1 MARTRQLNSVRRSKG
16 RGDSH
21 DVSSHYLKPSILKR
35 SVSAAVTAATVV
47 VLVTL
52 LPATATADPV
62 LPGDAS
68 TAAQQLAELNRQAEV
83 LTERWHYAHDQL
95 NARRAD
101 LERAR
106 ADVNAAA
113 AAAERARVVQSQYR
127 GQVDRLTNASFQ
139 GARLSRLSALLVSD
153 SPQDF
158 LDQMSA
164 LDMLAADSKQA
175 LDRLTGA
182 VAQAQQAERSAND
195 AAARVDQ
202 AERDAARL
210 EGDLTRSR
218 AEMDRQIEVVTK
230 RLAELTRQ
238 ERAAYLSGGSTHFPI
253 NLVGSGTAIKA
264 ARAALSKQ
272 GSAYVWGGDGP
283 ITFDCSGLVKWAFEQ
298 AGMPGL
304 PHSAEQQA
312 RMGRSVS
319 RSELQPGDLIALYS
333 PISHI
338 GIYVGDGVYVNAPQ
352 SGDVVKVVGVPWS
365 QVTALSRIG

>member
-1 MARTRQLNSVRRSKG
+1 M
-16 RGDSH
+16 
-21 DVSSHYLKPSILKR
+21 SSHHLKPGVLKR
-35 SVSAAVTAATVV
+35 PGVIKRGVSAAMTAAMVV
-47 VLVTL
+47 ALVAL
-52 LPATATADPV
+52 MPPTAIADPA
-62 LPGDAS
+62 LPGDAP

-83 LTERWHYAHDQL
+83 LTERWHYARDQL
-95 NARRAD
+95 SARRAD

-113 AAAERARVVQSQYR
+113 AAAERARAVQGQYR

-139 GARLSRLSALLVSD
+139 GARLSGVSALLVSD

-164 LDMLAADSKQA
+164 LDMLAVDNKKA

-182 VAQAQQAERSAND
+182 VGQAQQAEQLAND
-195 AAARVDQ
+195 AAARAGQ
-202 AERDAARL
+202 ADYDAARL
-210 EGDLTRSR
+210 EGDLTRAR
-218 AEMDRQIEVVTK
+218 AEMDRQIQVVTM

-238 ERAAYLSGGSTHFPI
+238 ERAAYISGGNIHFPI
-253 NLVGSGTAIKA
+253 NLVGSGIALSA

-304 PHSAEQQA
+304 PHSAEEQA
-312 RMGRSVS
+312 RMGRSVT
-319 RSELQPGDLIALYS
+319 RDQLQPGDLIALYS

-338 GIYVGDGVYVNAPQ
+338 GIYVGEGLYVNAPQ
-352 SGDVVKVVGVPWS
+352 SGDVVKVVLVPWRL
-365 QVTALSRIG
+365 VTAMSRIG

>member
-1 MARTRQLNSVRRSKG
+1 M
-16 RGDSH
+16 
-21 DVSSHYLKPSILKR
+21 
-35 SVSAAVTAATVV
+35 TAATVV

-52 LPATATADPV
+52 MPARANADPA

-68 TAAQQLAELNRQAEV
+68 TAAQRLAELNRQAEV
-83 LTERWHYAHDQL
+83 LTENWHYVRDQL
-95 NARRAD
+95 SDRRAD

-113 AAAERARVVQSQYR
+113 AAAERARAVQGQYR

-139 GARLSRLSALLVSD
+139 GARLNRLSALLVSD
-153 SPQDF
+153 SPQNF

-164 LDMLAADSKQA
+164 LDVLAVDNKQA

-182 VAQAQQAERSAND
+182 VVQAQQAEQSAND
-195 AAARVDQ
+195 AAARADL
-202 AERDAARL
+202 AEHDAARL
-210 EGDLTRSR
+210 EDELTRSR
-218 AEMDRQIEVVTK
+218 AEMDRQIQVVTK

-238 ERAAYLSGGSTHFPI
+238 QRAAYITGGDIHFPV
-253 NLVGSGTAIKA
+253 NLVGGDIAVTA

-272 GSAYVWGGDGP
+272 GSAYVWGADGP
-283 ITFDCSGLVKWAFEQ
+283 ITFDCSGLVKWAFAQ

-304 PHSAEQQA
+304 PHSAQEQA

-319 RSELQPGDLIALYS
+319 RSQLQPGDLIALYS

-338 GIYVGDGVYVNAPQ
+338 GIYVGDGFYVNAPQ
-352 SGDVVKVVGVPWS
+352 SGDVVKVVLVPWS
-365 QVTALSRIG
+365 QVTAMSRIS